1 MEIANALQLEAARRH
16 ASDSPLHAKFEVAQ
30 PILFSYSVF
39 AADILLYAMTLT
51 LTFDLK
57 HLQCIAIRL
66 WRDETSYQIQAHSSK
81 PRRSDCHFNIWT
93 NDLEHVSCVA
103 LCSGIIFTTFE
114 LNQPIHTRIIAFFAA
129 VTLCHAVTLTYNP
142 LTLNICGRSSVVWT
156 NYLPN
161 LSEID

>member
-1 MEIANALQLEAARRH
+1 LKSKIAKIQQKLENVAIANALQLEAARRH

-66 WRDETSYQIQAHSSK
+66 
-81 PRRSDCHFNIWT
+81 
-93 NDLEHVSCVA
+93 
-103 LCSGIIFTTFE
+103 
-114 LNQPIHTRIIAFFAA
+114 
-129 VTLCHAVTLTYNP
+129 
-142 LTLNICGRSSVVWT
+142 
-156 NYLPN
+156 
-161 LSEID
+161 